1 MLMKNR
7 LLIFIL
13 SLCFL
18 NSQAFTEEFI
28 FKTKNIEIIDNGKFI
43 TAGKGKV
50 ISSDRDLEINA
61 NKLNKAITNDK
72 PLIPMRS
79 LTLINLIIP

>member
-50 ISSDRDLEINA
+50 ISSDRDLEINDRIKQIID
-61 NKLNKAITNDK
+61 NLNYNCIR
-72 PLIPMRS
+72 LVF
-79 LTLINLIIP
+79 LLL

>member
-28 FKTKNIEIIDNGKFI
+28 FKTKNIEIIDNGEFI
-43 TAGKGKV
+43 KTNTL
-50 ISSDRDLEINA
+50 SDLERKVAELEQKHIE
-61 NKLNKAITNDK
+61 KE
-72 PLIPMRS
+72 R
-79 LTLINLIIP
+79 